1 MSLLV
6 RFCCDFAVYDC
17 YTCLLPLQ
25 KTLSAGTNA
34 GTNAVYLTDGW
45 SFLFIDVVVT
55 NKTTVR

>member
-34 GTNAVYLTDGW
+34 VYLMDGW